1 MCHILYWQ
9 FPKGSYIRIPL
20 KIRPNEHQR
29 WGSGNKV
36 KSRKWTE
43 ITLTNFICF
52 TTHNYQLLT
61 PDGQG
66 QVNGA
71 KVNDGQRPEE
81 RKNNLNFMDFK
92 VLHAVISSTIIPNQ
106 TQSDCYLQASKL
118 NSWPNCS
125 SQIAILVCHF
135 NCTCGGGTIQGH
147 RVIILNCN
155 RTEP

>member
-1 MCHILYWQ
+1 MRWRMCHILYWQ
-9 FPKGSYIRIPL
+9 FPKGSYRRIPL

-106 TQSDCYLQASKL
+106 TQSDCYLQA
-118 NSWPNCS
+118 
-125 SQIAILVCHF
+125 
-135 NCTCGGGTIQGH
+135 
-147 RVIILNCN
+147 VIKGVK
-155 RTEP
+155 TEQLAQLFLSDSDSRLSLQLHMRWRNHPRA

>member
-1 MCHILYWQ
+1 MRWRMCHILYWQ

-52 TTHNYQLLT
+52 TTPNNQLLT

-106 TQSDCYLQASKL
+106 TQSDCYLQA
-118 NSWPNCS
+118 
-125 SQIAILVCHF
+125 
-135 NCTCGGGTIQGH
+135 
-147 RVIILNCN
+147 VIKGVK
-155 RTEP
+155 TEQLAQLFLSDSDSRLSLQLHMRWRNHPRA

>member
-1 MCHILYWQ
+1 MRWRMCHILYWQ

-106 TQSDCYLQASKL
+106 TQSDCYLQA
-118 NSWPNCS
+118 
-125 SQIAILVCHF
+125 
-135 NCTCGGGTIQGH
+135 
-147 RVIILNCN
+147 VIKGVK
-155 RTEP
+155 TEQLAQLFLSDSDSRLSLQLHMRWRNHPRA